1 MDWAGALSRFNN
13 IVSDPNRWTA
23 RLRTGFWIFGALA
36 AGILAYTTRHYVNG
50 DAIAYLDMAEAF
62 REGLWNEAVL
72 LGYSPGYSIL
82 LALFEYIVPTTPF
95 NELFAV
101 KFFNFVIFLA
111 AMLACDFFVHRL
123 TDEIQVGRERGPL
136 PSHVVKA
143 LVFSIFLVTSL
154 IWVRIQIVAPDMLV
168 FIFVLLSLSAL
179 LNIRRSPDRFVG
191 FAFLGLTTGL
201 GYICKTFFFP
211 FSLLFFSLAGLYC
224 GSLRK
229 AIPRILITAS
239 VMLIV
244 SAPVIISQSLKAGRL
259 SIGEVGSYNYAYYVA
274 GEGSPVNRPKLLHSN
289 PDVLFYDQG
298 ILSTYPH
305 GDPAYWAL
313 GIKPVLN
320 LRAQFNAI
328 VRNLVDLMTQIWLPT
343 LVMLVWFFSQF
354 RNAEFPIP
362 RIRPPSVFLTLMV
375 ICLAGTGIYCLVSME
390 IRYVAAFLFMGFT
403 ALVIAPEYKISDFT
417 KLNAFMIQAVLLVA
431 FMVGMVIGF
440 VVDQS
445 HRALNYSTDK
455 ISHRGAFMEMIS
467 VKDFLNDNHV
477 GKLDKI
483 AVFYPVNNKIY
494 WAKMA
499 GVRAV
504 GEITDVEGFL
514 QSSAINRNE
523 ALDALKRAGFKAVVV
538 KQPQFMGLV
547 GEGWEKVP
555 GTSDYFVRFLSE
567 SVL

>member
-1 MDWAGALSRFNN
+1 MDWAGPLSRFNN
-13 IVSDPNRWTA
+13 IVSDPNRWNA
-23 RLRTGFWIFGALA
+23 PVRIGFWVFGALA
-36 AGILAYTTRHYVNG
+36 AAILAYTTRHYVNG

-62 REGLWNEAVL
+62 RERLWNEATL

-82 LALFEYIVPTTPF
+82 LALFEYIVPTTPL

-168 FIFVLLSLSAL
+168 FVFVLLSLSAL
-179 LNIRRSPDRFVG
+179 LIIKRSPDRFVG

-211 FSLLFFSLAGLYC
+211 FSILLFALAALYC
-224 GSLRK
+224 SSLKK
-229 AIPRILITAS
+229 AIPRILLS
-239 VMLIV
+239 VGIMLIL
-244 SAPVIISQSLKAGRL
+244 SAPVVISQSVKAGHV

-274 GEGSPVNRPKLLHSN
+274 GEGSPVHLPKLLHSD
-289 PDVLFYDQG
+289 PDVLLYDQG
-298 ILSTYPH
+298 TLSTFPH
-305 GDPAYWAL
+305 GDPAYWAM

-328 VRNLVDLMTQIWLPT
+328 VKNVVDLITQIWAPT

-354 RNAEFPIP
+354 RNAELPIP
-362 RIRPPSVFLTLMV
+362 RIRPPSIFLTLMV

-390 IRYVAAFLFMGFT
+390 IRYVAAFLFLGFT

-417 KLNAFMIQAVLLVA
+417 KLNAFMIQVVLLVA
-431 FMVGMVIGF
+431 FMMGMVIGF

-445 HRALNYSTDK
+445 HRALHYSAGK
-455 ISHRGAFMEMIS
+455 ISHRGAFMEMIA

-477 GKLDKI
+477 GKQDKI

-504 GEITDVEGFL
+504 GEIMNVQGFL
-514 QSSAINRNE
+514 QSADIKRDE
-523 ALDALKRAGFKAVVV
+523 ALDALKRVGVKAVVA

-547 GEGWEKVP
+547 DEGWAKVP
-555 GTSDYFVRFLSE
+555 GASDYFVRFLSE
-567 SVL
+567 PGP